1 MPLRKL
7 KELGRLCTA
16 YSGKPVELQNGD
28 QEEGSAVEDSRE
40 LGGEMKLGN
49 LLA

>member
-16 YSGKPVELQNGD
+16 YSRKPVELQNGD
-28 QEEGSAVEDSRE
+28 QEEGSAVADDRE
-40 LGGEMKLGN
+40 LGGEIKSGN
-49 LLA
+49 LMA